1 MMKKSPQIMYQGR
14 GQKKIVEE
22 VKNTNRDILIDTYF
36 EKSKVQKPYNV
47 LCYNQL
53 LLNLISHVIRILAQ

>member
-1 MMKKSPQIMYQGR
+1 M
-14 GQKKIVEE
+14 
-22 VKNTNRDILIDTYF
+22 LIDNYF
-36 EKSKVQKPYNV
+36 EKSKVQKPHNV